1 MSLQDFFAA
10 IEAEE
15 FERAAQLCQQRFE
28 SKGLF
33 WLYAA
38 RVGAELL
45 MRTGKFAHA
54 QTMYEA
60 VVQAKTLPWEKLGV
74 ARSLLDSGQTVRAA
88 STLENLISEDPNY
101 SDAYD
106 VIGRSQF
113 ELGKFDQALATCK
126 MAAELTP
133 ASITR
138 PMPSAFAQPT
148 A

>member
-1 MSLQDFFAA
+1 MSLQDIFAA
-10 IEAEE
+10 IEAKE

-33 WLYAA
+33 WLDAA
-38 RVGAELL
+38 RAGAELL
-45 MRTGKFAHA
+45 RTGKFAQA

-74 ARSLLDSGQTVRAA
+74 ARSLLDSGQTVHAA

-106 VIGRSQF
+106 VMGRAQF
-113 ELGKFDQALATCK
+113 ELGKFDQALATYRI
-126 MAAELTP
+126 AAELTP

>member
-1 MSLQDFFAA
+1 MAL
-10 IEAEE
+10 
-15 FERAAQLCQQRFE
+15 
-28 SKGLF
+28 
-33 WLYAA
+33 AA

-45 MRTGKFAHA
+45 LRTGKFALA

-60 VVQAKTLPWEKLGV
+60 VVQAKTLPLTKLGV

-88 STLENLISEDPNY
+88 STLENLISEDPNC

-113 ELGKFDQALATCK
+113 ELGKFDQALATYK
-126 MAAELTP
+126 VAAELTP